1 MSATDTFADVLTK
14 IRNASRAKHATVE
27 VRSSKLAE
35 QLLNIL
41 KAEGFIRNFKT
52 AGQTPMRTTRVYLKY
67 VAGRVPAITALVRVS
82 KPGMRIYR
90 GMDNL
95 PRVLSGYG
103 RSILTTSKGLL
114 TDQDAKRQRVGGEIL
129 CKVW

>member
-41 KAEGFIRNFKT
+41 KAEGFIRNFKA
-52 AGQTPMRTTRVYLKY
+52 AGKAPQRTTRVYLKY
-67 VAGRVPAITALVRVS
+67 GADRTPAITALVRVS
-82 KPGMRIYR
+82 KPGMRVYR
-90 GMDNL
+90 GIETM

-103 RSILTTSKGLL
+103 RSIVTTSKGLL
-114 TDQDAKRQRVGGEIL
+114 TDQDAKRQCVGGEIL

>member
-1 MSATDTFADVLTK
+1 MSATDPFADVLTK

-27 VRSSKLAE
+27 VRSSRLAE
-35 QLLNIL
+35 QLLTIL
-41 KAEGFIRNFKT
+41 KAEGFIRNYKV
-52 AGQTPMRTTRVYLKY
+52 AGQAPQRTIRVYLKY
-67 VAGRVPAITALVRVS
+67 GPDRTPAMTALVRVS
-82 KPGMRIYR
+82 KPGMRVYR
-90 GMDNL
+90 GMGEL

-103 RSILTTSKGLL
+103 RSILTTSRGLL